1 LETKHSYKSRYWW
14 ATRLCFFGTEHA
26 KGRKEG
32 DLKEF
37 WHFGQYVGENS
48 KYASEYPNVVV
59 KELPRFNAVGKEAYK
74 CWKKLYVLRALARLG
89 LDEFYF
95 DNYAKDGN
103 SILRPI
109 HYAYYLRT
117 SKCNTRRCSW

>member
-1 LETKHSYKSRYWW
+1 LES
-14 ATRLCFFGTEHA
+14 ARLCFFGTEHA

-37 WHFGQYVGENS
+37 WHFGQYVSENS
-48 KYASEYPNVVV
+48 KYASEYPENVTVN
-59 KELPRFNAVGKEAYK
+59 ELPKFNAVGKAYQMLENWCICFK
-74 CWKKLYVLRALARLG
+74 SISLALG

-109 HYAYYLRT
+109 HYPNHL
-117 SKCNTRRCSW
+117 

>member
-1 LETKHSYKSRYWW
+1 LLYHWKQNIATKSRYWW

-48 KYASEYPNVVV
+48 KYAQNTHVVV
-59 KELPRFNAVGKEAYK
+59 KELPRFNAVGKEAYQMLE
-74 CWKKLYVLRALARLG
+74 KLA
-89 LDEFYF
+89 FMF
-95 DNYAKDGN
+95 
-103 SILRPI
+103 
-109 HYAYYLRT
+109 
-117 SKCNTRRCSW
+117 